1 MLTTRAS
8 LTRCAKRA
16 AHSGLSIVELLVG
29 IAVGMFV
36 LAGAAMVATNQL
48 VDNKRMLLE
57 TQVQQD
63 MRAAMDIIVRDI
75 RRSGYTS
82 KAALLIQP
90 VEAKLAPLPDYKPAG
105 VMDAS
110 KPLLYSYAKNDG
122 LAAASEDNKRGFRL
136 NAKRIEALLGNGGY
150 QALTDPNVVEITDF
164 KAGAAD
170 VTATKTWLPVC
181 ATPPC
186 PSTNCPDGQYI
197 TTRNIDLE
205 MTGKAV
211 HDSSVQRTIR
221 ATVRVRNDEVCR

>member
-122 LAAASEDNKRGFRL
+122 LAAASEDN
-136 NAKRIEALLGNGGY
+136 NGGY